1 MSNLFAGIR
10 WVWMNGE
17 LVEFEKATVHVLS
30 HALHYGSGVFE
41 GIRCYDTPEG
51 PAVFR
56 LAEHIQRLENS
67 CKIYRM
73 PLRFSAEELADA
85 VCETI
90 RANGLGACYIR
101 PIVYRG
107 FGTLGVDPLR
117 SPVDVAIGAWNW
129 GKYLGEQG
137 EQDGVDVCVSS
148 WRRTAPDALPAVAK
162 ATGSYLNSQLIKV
175 EAITNGYAEGIALDD
190 SGYVSEGSGQNIFLV
205 QNGTLL
211 TPPTTSSLLPG
222 ITRDTV
228 ISLAHDLG
236 LPVRQEPVSRGQL
249 YTCDELFLTGTAVEI
264 TPIRSV
270 DKINVGAG
278 KAGRDHPPHPDRIPE
293 RHRRAWSPA
302 GMAGWRRSPASR
314 WSKWYEYQRSAEDRR
329 RTAGP
334 PTCT

>member
-30 HALHYGSGVFE
+30 HGLHYGSGVFE
-41 GIRCYDTPEG
+41 GIRCYDTPDG

-56 LAEHIQRLENS
+56 LAEHIRRLENS

-73 PLRFSAEELADA
+73 PLRFSTEELSEA

-101 PIVYRG
+101 PIAYRG
-107 FGTLGVDPLR
+107 FGALGVDPLR
-117 SPVDVAIGAWNW
+117 CPVDVAIGAWNW

-137 EQDGVDVCVSS
+137 EQEGIDVCVSS

-175 EAITNGYAEGIALDD
+175 EALSNGFAEGIALDE
-190 SGYVSEGSGQNIFLV
+190 SGYVSEGSGENLFLV
-205 QNGTLL
+205 HNGTLV

-222 ITRDTV
+222 ITRDTI

-249 YTCDELFLTGTAVEI
+249 YICDELFLSGTAAEI
-264 TPIRSV
+264 TPVRSV
-270 DKINVGAG
+270 DKINVGTG
-278 KAGRDHPPHPDRIPE
+278 KPGEITRRLLAEFRNVTGGRVPGRL
-293 RHRRAWSPA
+293 
-302 GMAGWRRSPASR
+302 GWLAPIARKPVEQAV
-314 WSKWYEYQRSAEDRR
+314 
-329 RTAGP
+329 
-334 PTCT
+334 

>member
-1 MSNLFAGIR
+1 VSNLFAGIR

-41 GIRCYDTPEG
+41 GIRCYDTPDG

-56 LAEHIQRLENS
+56 LPEHIRRLENS

-73 PLRFSAEELADA
+73 PLRFSGEELAEA
-85 VCETI
+85 VCEI
-90 RANGLGACYIR
+90 VRANGLGACYIR

-107 FGTLGVDPLR
+107 FGTLGVNPLR

-137 EQDGVDVCVSS
+137 ELDGIDVCVSS

-175 EAITNGYAEGIALDD
+175 EALANGYTEGIALDD
-190 SGYVSEGSGQNIFLV
+190 SGYVSEGSGENLFLV
-205 QNGTLL
+205 HNGTLV

-228 ISLAHDLG
+228 IALAHDLG

-249 YTCDELFLTGTAVEI
+249 YICDELFLTGTAAEI
-264 TPIRSV
+264 TPVRSV
-270 DKINVGAG
+270 DKINVGPG
-278 KAGRDHPPHPDRIPE
+278 KPGEITRRILAEFRNVTGGRVPGRL
-293 RHRRAWSPA
+293 
-302 GMAGWRRSPASR
+302 GWLAPIARKPVEQAV
-314 WSKWYEYQRSAEDRR
+314 
-329 RTAGP
+329 
-334 PTCT
+334 